1 MVCIRVA
8 HNSGLSASLERLDPQ
23 RVGLAL
29 FFCLYPLA
37 NAHNPFTEMT
47 PLLVYTQAADL
58 PNWLTAALKA
68 AGFGAAPVV
77 NAGIDLVRAVCVGAP
92 AALLCWS
99 GQPDDAWFS
108 LIQDAVAAA
117 PCAVL
122 AFVHD
127 PLAEHAERATAAGIH
142 LYRTDACAAADVPA
156 LLLIAQ
162 ARFKHEQALQQA
174 VNDAALLL
182 EERKV
187 VDRAKSILMQARQV
201 SDDDAFRMLRTASM
215 HSNQRLGQVGQ
226 HIIQSA
232 RFAEGVNRS
241 GQLRM
246 LSQRLLVLYLF
257 ELAQPAAGQGILRV
271 DTAGRIDSNLTW
283 LGKSFSDPALALT
296 VKQVAAT
303 WLRLRKALQQP
314 PQPQDMARVD
324 TLAEQLLD
332 DAERLTA
339 QLEEAGAAAPLQVL
353 NMAGRQR
360 MLSQRYAKGT
370 LLGALGNPAL
380 AQRSAVLMRS
390 TRADFDKAMHYL
402 NNLPLSSPDIRSAL
416 ADAKVQWQHMQAGA
430 HGAAHS
436 AGCDTLAR
444 ASEALLGIFERL
456 TGHYEHSLQMLVG

>member
-1 MVCIRVA
+1 
-8 HNSGLSASLERLDPQ
+8 
-23 RVGLAL
+23 
-29 FFCLYPLA
+29 
-37 NAHNPFTEMT
+37 MT
-47 PLLVYTQAADL
+47 SLLVYTQATDL
-58 PNWLTAALKA
+58 PDWLFSALNA

-77 NAGIDLVRAVCVGAP
+77 YEGTDLVQAMGAGTP
-92 AALLCWS
+92 GVLLCWS
-99 GQPDDAWFS
+99 GEPNDAWFS
-108 LIQDAVAAA
+108 QVRGAAAAA

-122 AFVHD
+122 AFVQD
-127 PLAEHAERATAAGIH
+127 PQARHAERATAAGIH
-142 LYRTDACAAADVPA
+142 LYRTDACAAADLPA

-187 VDRAKSILMQARQV
+187 VDRAKFILMQARHM
-201 SDDDAFRMLRTASM
+201 SDDDAFRVLRTASM

-232 RFAEGVNRS
+232 RFAEGVNRA

-246 LSQRLLVLYLF
+246 LSQRLLTLYLF
-257 ELAQPAAGQGILRV
+257 ELAQPAAGQGALRG
-271 DTAGRIDSNLTW
+271 DAAGRIDANLTW

-296 VKQVAAT
+296 VKQVATT

-324 TLAEQLLD
+324 ALAEQLLD

-353 NMAGRQR
+353 NLAGRQR
-360 MLSQRYAKGT
+360 MLSQRYAKAA
-370 LLGALGNPAL
+370 LLGALGHPTL
-380 AQRSAVLMRS
+380 AQRSAVLMGS
-390 TRADFDKAMHYL
+390 TRADFDKAMHDL

-416 ADAKVQWQHMQAGA
+416 AHAKVQWQHMLAGA
-430 HGAAHS
+430 DAAAHPDGR
-436 AGCDTLAR
+436 AGLAQ
-444 ASEALLGIFERL
+444 ASEALLTTFEQL
-456 TGHYEHSLQMLVG
+456 TEHYEHSLQMLVG